1 MKKNILEFRLLINKE
16 LFNERMIDYEKFKEI
31 QDKLLKE
38 IGE

>member
-31 QDKLLKE
+31 QGKLLKE